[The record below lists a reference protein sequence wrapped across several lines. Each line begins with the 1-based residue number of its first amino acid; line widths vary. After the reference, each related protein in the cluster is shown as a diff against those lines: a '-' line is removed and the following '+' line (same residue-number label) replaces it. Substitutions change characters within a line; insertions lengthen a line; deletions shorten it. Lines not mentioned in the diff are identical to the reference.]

1 MAANGFIELLRLS
14 KRGNKNYASVQNE
27 AQRWSGIAFEMR
39 GQYFVA
45 PLGEV
50 SEVIYPPK
58 YTPVPNTQSWVKGLA
73 NIRGRLLSVSDLA
86 HFISGQRSSF
96 SSTQKVLCISH
107 HDQYVG
113 LVVDQV
119 LGIQHFN
126 KKFFREFR
134 LRGKPKRILPRV
146 FSPTQSTLACLLFS
160 RLLQNPLHERID
172 KIYKLIFML

>member
-14 KRGNKNYASVQNE
+14 KRGNQNYVDKESEVN
-27 AQRWSGIAFEMR
+27 RWSGIAFEMM

-58 YTPVPNTQSWVKGLA
+58 YTPVPNTQPWVVGLA

-86 HFISGQRSSF
+86 QYMSGHRSQYSP
-96 SSTQKVLCISH
+96 TQKVLCINH
-107 HDQYVG
+107 NDQYVG

-126 KKFFREFR
+126 KKGFFSKNNDLTEKLEPYCQGYFHQHNQAWN
-134 LRGKPKRILPRV
+134 I
-146 FSPTQSTLACLLFS
+146 FLFS
-160 RLLQNPLHERID
+160 RLLNDPKYMNASEKFIN
-172 KIYKLIFML
+172 

>member
-27 AQRWSGIAFEMR
+27 AERWSGIAFEMR

-86 HFISGQRSSF
+86 HFISGQRSAF
-96 SSTQKVLCISH
+96 SAAQKVLCISH
-107 HDQYVG
+107 QDQYVG
-113 LVVDQV
+113 LVVD
-119 LGIQHFN
+119 
-126 KKFFREFR
+126 
-134 LRGKPKRILPRV
+134 
-146 FSPTQSTLACLLFS
+146 
-160 RLLQNPLHERID
+160 
-172 KIYKLIFML
+172 

>member
-73 NIRGRLLSVSDLA
+73 NI
-86 HFISGQRSSF
+86 
-96 SSTQKVLCISH
+96 
-107 HDQYVG
+107 
-113 LVVDQV
+113 
-119 LGIQHFN
+119 
-126 KKFFREFR
+126 
-134 LRGKPKRILPRV
+134 
-146 FSPTQSTLACLLFS
+146 
-160 RLLQNPLHERID
+160 
-172 KIYKLIFML
+172 

>member
-14 KRGNKNYASVQNE
+14 KRGNKSYTDNDAEIN
-27 AQRWSGIAFEMR
+27 RWSGIAFEIM

-58 YTPVPNTQSWVKGLA
+58 YTTVPNVQAWVKGVA

-86 HFISGQRSSF
+86 YFISGQKSQF
-96 SSTQKVLCISH
+96 SSSQKVLCISH
-107 HDQYVG
+107 NDHYIG
-113 LVVDQV
+113 LIVDQV

-126 KKFFREFR
+126 KKGFFSKNKNLEEKLEPYCQGYFHQHNQAWN
-134 LRGKPKRILPRV
+134 I
-146 FSPTQSTLACLLFS
+146 FLFS
-160 RLLQNPLHERID
+160 RLLNDPKYMNASEKFIN
-172 KIYKLIFML
+172 

>member
-14 KRGNKNYASVQNE
+14 KRGNKSYAATEQEVN
-27 AQRWSGIAFEMR
+27 RWSGIAFEMM

-58 YTPVPNTQSWVKGLA
+58 YTSVPNTQNWVVGLA

-86 HFISGQRSSF
+86 HYISGKKSQNLQ
-96 SSTQKVLCISH
+96 TQKVMCISH
-107 HDQYVG
+107 NDHYVG

-126 KKFFREFR
+126 KKSFFSQHEALDENLKDYCQGYFHQHNQRWNIF
-134 LRGKPKRILPRV
+134 
-146 FSPTQSTLACLLFS
+146 LFS
-160 RLLQNPLHERID
+160 ELLKNPKYLNAANN
-172 KIYKLIFML
+172 F

>member
-14 KRGNKNYASVQNE
+14 KRGNKNYADNE
-27 AQRWSGIAFEMR
+27 SEVNRWSGIAFEMM

-58 YTPVPNTQSWVKGLA
+58 FTPVPNAQSWVKGLA

-86 HFISGQRSSF
+86 FYLTGQRSQFLPS
-96 SSTQKVLCISH
+96 QKVLCISH
-107 HDQYVG
+107 NDHYVG
-113 LVVDQV
+113 LIVDQV

-126 KKFFREFR
+126 KSGFFSKNNDLEKNLQTYCQGYFQQHNQAWN
-134 LRGKPKRILPRV
+134 I
-146 FSPTQSTLACLLFS
+146 FLFS
-160 RLLQNPLHERID
+160 RLLNDPQYMNASEKFIN
-172 KIYKLIFML
+172 

>member
-45 PLGEV
+45 PLWEV

-126 KKFFREFR
+126 KKVFFREFR

-146 FSPTQSTLACLLFS
+146 FSPTQSTLACLF
-160 RLLQNPLHERID
+160 I
-172 KIYKLIFML
+172 